1 MYTVVE
7 EKRIALKHAG
17 RIDPGS
23 IDDYIAD
30 GGYAGLKKALASR
43 RSDVIDILV
52 KVMLR
57 GRGGAGFPAGLK
69 EKFTEQS
76 SGEQK
81 YIVCNGDEGEPGTF
95 KDRIIMEQDP
105 FIFLEGMSIAAYA
118 LGASKGYIYIRGEY
132 YKSIERTMRA
142 IELARERGFLGRNIQ
157 KSDFSFDVE
166 LRIGAGSYLVGEEL
180 TLLES
185 LEGKRGYPRIKPPF
199 PSEEGLFKKPTLLNN
214 VETFANIPAILS
226 EGPNWYLGMGT
237 EGSPGTK
244 IFCVSG
250 DVRATGFFEAE
261 MSITL
266 RDLVFG
272 FAKGMKKGT
281 EFKAALLGGAAGT
294 FVDDSFLD
302 AQMAYDSLSERGATL
317 GSGAVIVLGTDR
329 SIQSM
334 LYSILRF
341 FEHESCGKC
350 VPCRVGMTQLLRTMD
365 ALIQADGDRD
375 SCIDQLVKQAELMA
389 ASSLCPLGKSPVLPI
404 KSAVERFRDELR
416 D

>member
-1 MYTVVE
+1 MVE
-7 EKRIALKHAG
+7 EKRIALKNAG

-43 RSDVIDILV
+43 PPDIIDILV

-57 GRGGAGFPAGLK
+57 GRGGAGFPAGVK

-95 KDRIIMEQDP
+95 KDRIIMEKDP
-105 FIFLEGMSIAAYA
+105 FVFLEGMGIAAYA
-118 LGASKGYIYIRGEY
+118 IGATKGYVYIRGEY
-132 YKSIERTMRA
+132 YKSIERTRRA
-142 IELARERGFLGRNIQ
+142 IELARERGFLGRNIHE
-157 KSDFSFDVE
+157 SDFSFDVE

-250 DVRATGFFEAE
+250 DVLAPGFFEAE

-302 AQMAYDSLSERGATL
+302 VQMAYDSLSERGATL
-317 GSGAVIVLGTDR
+317 GSGAVIVMGTDR

-365 ALIQADGDRD
+365 VLGQSDGERD
-375 SCIDQLVKQAELMA
+375 YCIDQLVKQAELMA
-389 ASSLCPLGKSPVLPI
+389 ASSLCPLGKSPVLPV
-404 KSAVERFRDELR
+404 KSAVARFRDELR